1 MIIGSNFFVV
11 FLINL
16 CTRLVILTWKIT
28 IKKNNENN
36 QSEDVDMLRE
46 VPKQFLVVDDDAIR
60 AFGYTSILSQYFKN
74 AHTVVCSSKND
85 LSKFLQHRYSLIIVS
100 QCASWGITSSDIIA
114 KHKQSVPNQKFLL
127 TSMYLTAQVI
137 DDASECGADGVVS
150 QSMPPQDFYKI
161 CSHILSGGDFFSG
174 EEAFFAMDDSNVE
187 LVDVNGPA
195 FLDATALDSVSLA
208 HQNPELTEKELQVL
222 NQLKSGAMNKQ
233 LAGHLN
239 ISESTLRT
247 HLRNIYRKMHVKS
260 RTECVSRA
268 LDCGMI

>member
-1 MIIGSNFFVV
+1 MRIP
-11 FLINL
+11 
-16 CTRLVILTWKIT
+16 RLFGLGRN
-28 IKKNNENN
+28 KNNNDR
-36 QSEDVDMLRE
+36 SEDVDMLRE

-74 AHTVVCSSKND
+74 AHTVVCSSKKD
-85 LSKFLQHRYSLIIVS
+85 LSKFLNHRYSLIIVS

-114 KHKQSVPNQKFLL
+114 THKERVPSQKFLL

-150 QSMPPQDFYKI
+150 QSMPPEDFYKI

-174 EEAFFAMDDSNVE
+174 EDAFFCVEDSGSALVE
-187 LVDVNGPA
+187 IGSDVSYSEDRFTQNRFSQDRFSQGSD
-195 FLDATALDSVSLA
+195 FE
-208 HQNPELTEKELQVL
+208 NPELTEKEMQVL

-247 HLRNIYRKMHVKS
+247 HLRNIYKKMHVKS

-268 LDCGMI
+268 LDYGMI